1 MGKTVTRK
9 ISSTRAPHAHGLPDR
24 YSVWA
29 KRLARWPFSESPTL
43 EIGVGP
49 GGMRLASQSD
59 RTHPTTAVQH
69 GHAMPHLTLE
79 YSANLTA
86 FDAKATLLAMNTA
99 LAATGH
105 FVEADIKSRSHR
117 CDTFAVGTSSEPR
130 AFVHADLAIL
140 SGRPL
145 ETKREL
151 SAAVLAVLQAQCSAP
166 AGVHLQLSVQV
177 LEIERESYAKV
188 SIDAHA

>member
-1 MGKTVTRK
+1 MSCRVG
-9 ISSTRAPHAHGLPDR
+9 
-24 YSVWA
+24 A
-29 KRLARWPFSESPTL
+29 KRLARRPFSESPTV

-49 GGMRLASQSD
+49 GGCRLHHNLS
-59 RTHPTTAVQH
+59 RTPPTTAVQH
-69 GHAMPHLTLE
+69 GRAMPHLTLE
-79 YSANLTA
+79 YSANLNT
-86 FDAKATLLAMNTA
+86 FDAKATLLAVNTA

-105 FVEADIKSRSHR
+105 FVETDIKSRSHR
-117 CDTFAVGTSSEPR
+117 CDTFAVGTSSAPR

-145 ETKREL
+145 ETRREL
-151 SAAVLAVLQAQCSAP
+151 SASVLAVLQAQCSAP

-188 SIDAHA
+188 SIEAHG

>member
-1 MGKTVTRK
+1 M
-9 ISSTRAPHAHGLPDR
+9 HHNLC
-24 YSVWA
+24 
-29 KRLARWPFSESPTL
+29 
-43 EIGVGP
+43 
-49 GGMRLASQSD
+49 
-59 RTHPTTAVQH
+59 RTPPTTAAQH

-79 YSANLTA
+79 YSANLNT
-86 FDAKATLLAMNTA
+86 FDAKATLLAVNTA

-117 CDTFAVGTSSEPR
+117 CDTFAVGTASAPR

-145 ETKREL
+145 ETRREL
-151 SAAVLAVLQAQCSAP
+151 SASVLAVLQAQCSAP

-188 SIDAHA
+188 SIEAHG